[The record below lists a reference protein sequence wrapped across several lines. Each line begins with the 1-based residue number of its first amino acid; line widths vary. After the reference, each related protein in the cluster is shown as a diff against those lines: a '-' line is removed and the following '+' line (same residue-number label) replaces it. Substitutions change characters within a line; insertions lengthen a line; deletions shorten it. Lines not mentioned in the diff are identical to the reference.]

1 MFMNFSFP
9 FIELPEGSRLN
20 AENCASFA

>member
-9 FIELPEGSRLN
+9 FIELPNGLRLN